1 MLRFPGALPIPLH
14 RLSDRLS
21 PQGCVAGLCEA
32 GKQ

>member
-1 MLRFPGALPIPLH
+1 MLRFPGGLPILLH

-21 PQGCVAGLCEA
+21 PQGGVAGLCGA